1 VHLDAIFYL
10 TIVRLGAVF
19 RAFRCSISCV

>member
-10 TIVRLGAVF
+10 IIVRLDAAF